1 VSVTTPDTG
10 RQWVLVAMED
20 PISRELVAQMLHL
33 AGFSALLA
41 PTGERAFL
49 LLREH
54 RGAVDWL
61 VTSLSLPGLVDG
73 PILRD
78 EFESIHPGRRALFFS
93 ASDLNREQ
101 RPSGG
106 PVPVSPAE
114 LVSELQTLA
123 RQNAPVEPALETS
136 RAEALAA

>member
-1 VSVTTPDTG
+1 VSVTTHDTG
-10 RQWVLVAMED
+10 RQRVLVAVED
-20 PISRELVAQMLHL
+20 PISRELVARMLHL
-33 AGFSALLA
+33 AGFSALPA
-41 PTGERAFL
+41 PTGERALL

-78 EFESIHPGRRALFFS
+78 EFQSVHPGRPALFFS
-93 ASDLNREQ
+93 ASDLDRGPL
-101 RPSGG
+101 PSPS
-106 PVPVSPAE
+106 PVPFSPAE
-114 LVSELQTLA
+114 LVSELQALA
-123 RQNAPVEPALETS
+123 RAVAPVESAPETS

>member
-1 VSVTTPDTG
+1 VSVTTPDRG
-10 RQWVLVAMED
+10 RQWVLVAVED

-41 PTGERAFL
+41 PTGERALL

-61 VTSLSLPGLVDG
+61 VISLSLPGLVDG

-78 EFESIHPGRRALFFS
+78 EFQSVHPGRPALLFS
-93 ASDLNREQ
+93 ASDRDREQ
-101 RPSGG
+101 RPAET
-106 PVPVSPAE
+106 PVPFSPAE
-114 LVSELQTLA
+114 LVAELQTLA
-123 RQNAPVEPALETS
+123 REVTPVEPFPETPD
-136 RAEALAA
+136 AEALAA

>member
-1 VSVTTPDTG
+1 VSVTTPDTC
-10 RQWVLVAMED
+10 RQQVLVAVED
-20 PISRELVAQMLHL
+20 PISRELVARMLHL

-41 PTGERAFL
+41 PTGERALL

-78 EFESIHPGRRALFFS
+78 EFQSVHPGRPALFFS
-93 ASDLNREQ
+93 ASDMDRDQ
-101 RPSGG
+101 HPSGSL
-106 PVPVSPAE
+106 VPFSPAE
-114 LVSELQTLA
+114 LVAELQTLA
-123 RQNAPVEPALETS
+123 RENAPVEPALES
-136 RAEALAA
+136 PDAEALAA